1 MSFRNVNRKLSAC
14 MIVVVLIMVFQS
26 CSKKDSQFKIMDP
39 LSKAD
44 NGFVTFKDVPDG
56 NYKVHVRIGSDNSA
70 GHTVIRGE
78 SRRLFFDGIST
89 EKGEIKDVYFYIN
102 KRDTIITAGRN
113 VKIKKREKTKLN
125 WDSNLTFEFNGGS
138 PQVVSIEI
146 TPSDSAIT
154 VFLCGDSTVVDQ
166 ENEPWCSWGQ
176 IIPCFF
182 SDDVCFANY
191 AESGETASG
200 FIARGRLEKLLT
212 QVKPGDYIFV
222 EFGHNDQK
230 ERGEGK
236 GAYLNFTDRLKD
248 FIAEAREKGA
258 NPVFVTPT
266 QRRSFNGEGKIV
278 DTHGDYPD
286 AMRKLAAE
294 ENISLIDLH
303 SYTRTLYEAMG
314 VENSVNA
321 FVHYPANTFPNQE
334 TPLKDN
340 THFNPFG
347 ANQIAKCVVYG
358 MKQIHL
364 PLVLYLRDD
373 VKDFNP
379 AGPDDFKNFKWYPTP
394 FAEIQKPDGN

>member
-1 MSFRNVNRKLSAC
+1 MSLRNINRKISAC
-14 MIVVVLIMVFQS
+14 LIAVALIIVFFS
-26 CSKKDSQFKIMDP
+26 CTEKDTQFKIMDP

-56 NYKVHVRIGSDNSA
+56 NYKVHVRVGSDNSA

-113 VKIKKREKTKLN
+113 VKIKEREKTKLN
-125 WDSNLTFEFNGGS
+125 WDSNLTFEFNGES

-146 TPSDSAIT
+146 TPIDSVLTI
-154 VFLCGDSTVVDQ
+154 FLCGDSTVVDQ

-176 IIPCFF
+176 IIPRFF
-182 SDDVCFANY
+182 NDQVCFANY
-191 AESGETASG
+191 AESGETTSG

-236 GAYLNFTDRLKD
+236 GAYLNFRDRLKD
-248 FIAEAREKGA
+248 FIAAAREKGA

-266 QRRSFNGEGKIV
+266 QRRSFNEEGEIV

-294 ENISLIDLH
+294 ENVSLIDLH

-347 ANQIAKCVVYG
+347 ADQIAKCVVYG

-364 PLVLYLRDD
+364 PLVQYLRDD

-379 AGPDDFKNFKWYPTP
+379 AAPDDFKNFKWYPTP

>member
-1 MSFRNVNRKLSAC
+1 MNLINLNRKVVNCLSA
-14 MIVVVLIMVFQS
+14 IVLLLVFQG
-26 CSKKDSQFKIMDP
+26 CTEKETKFKIMDP
-39 LSKAD
+39 LCEAT
-44 NGFVTFKDVPDG
+44 NGFVSFKNVPDG
-56 NYKVHVRIGSDNSA
+56 NYRVHVRVGSDKNA

-78 SRRLFFDGIST
+78 SRRLFFDGIFT
-89 EKGEIKDVYFYIN
+89 KKGEVKDVYFFIN
-102 KRDTIITAGRN
+102 KRDTIITEGRN

-125 WDSNLTFEFNGGS
+125 WDSNLTFEFNGES
-138 PQVVSIEI
+138 PQVISIEI
-146 TPSDSAIT
+146 TPSDSALTI
-154 VFLCGDSTVVDQ
+154 FLCGDSTVVDQ

-191 AESGETASG
+191 AESGETTSG
-200 FIARGRLEKLLT
+200 FIARRRLEKLLT
-212 QVKPGDYIFV
+212 QVKPGDYVFV

-230 ERGEGK
+230 EKGEGK

-248 FIAEAREKGA
+248 FVAEAREKGA
-258 NPVFVTPT
+258 IPVFVTPT
-266 QRRSFNGEGKIV
+266 QRRSFNDEGKII

-286 AMRKLAAE
+286 AMRKLASE
-294 ENISLIDLH
+294 ENVPLIDLH
-303 SYTRTLYEAMG
+303 SYTRTFYEAMG

-334 TPLKDN
+334 KALKDN

-347 ANQIAKCVVYG
+347 ADQIAKCVVYG

-364 PLVLYLRDD
+364 PLVKYLRTD
-373 VKDFNP
+373 VTDFTP
-379 AGPDDFKNFKWYPTP
+379 SQPDDFKNFKWYPTP

>member
-1 MSFRNVNRKLSAC
+1 MNFRNVNRKVFNYFIA
-14 MIVVVLIMVFQS
+14 VVLIMVFQA
-26 CSKKDSQFKIMDP
+26 CTEKDTQFKILDP

-56 NYKVHVRIGSDNSA
+56 NYRVHVRVGSDKSE

-89 EKGEIKDVYFYIN
+89 KKGEIKDVYFYIN
-102 KRDTIITAGRN
+102 KRDTIITEGRN
-113 VKIKKREKTKLN
+113 VKIKKREVNKLN
-125 WDSNLTFEFNGGS
+125 WDSNLTFEFNGES

-154 VFLCGDSTVVDQ
+154 IFLCGDSTVVDQ

-176 IIPCFF
+176 IITCFF

-191 AESGETASG
+191 AESGETTSG
-200 FIARGRLEKLLT
+200 FIARRRLEKLIM
-212 QVKPGDYIFV
+212 QVKSGDYIFV

-230 ERGEGK
+230 EKGEGK

-248 FIAEAREKGA
+248 FVTMAREKGA
-258 NPVFVTPT
+258 IPVFVTPT
-266 QRRSFNGEGKIV
+266 QRRSFNQEGKII
-278 DTHGDYPD
+278 DTHRDYPD

-294 ENISLIDLH
+294 EDVPLIDLH
-303 SYTRTLYEAMG
+303 SYTRSLYEAMG

-321 FVHYPANTFPNQE
+321 FVHYPANTFPNQKKA
-334 TPLKDN
+334 LKDN

-347 ANQIAKCVVYG
+347 ADQIAKCVVFG
-358 MKQIHL
+358 MKQIDL
-364 PLVLYLRDD
+364 PLVQYLRDD
-373 VKDFNP
+373 VKDFTP
-379 AGPDDFKNFKWYPTP
+379 SQPDNFKNFKWYPTP
-394 FAEIQKPDGN
+394 FSEIQKPDGN